1 MTSHD
6 DAAPGGARVAAGRP
20 RIALLS
26 FLFPGLGHAALGLSH
41 RALLFAVP
49 VLAALGA
56 LLLVVVIRGP
66 ERTAVAFVAPA
77 AALGL
82 AAAIVLAG
90 AWRLLALG
98 DAVARA
104 SRPASPRAARVA
116 VTLAVLAIVVPHL
129 VGTGVALSLWQT
141 GSEIFVGRPDPTPV
155 PTPAPGATPVA
166 SATPEPSPEP
176 TPDSGRFTVLL
187 VGVDSAPGRS
197 HALTD
202 TMIVVSIEITTGN
215 VAMVSMPRDVAMF
228 PLSDGGTFG
237 DRVNALAGY
246 ADRHPDRFPDGG
258 MQTLA
263 NELGFLVGIAVPYYA
278 SVNLQGFER
287 MIDAVGGVTIVSP
300 RAIDDPGYG
309 GWTDGRVGFRL
320 AAGEHTLDGATAL
333 AYVRSRRGAGD
344 NDFTRARR
352 QQQLLVALA
361 KKLRDPAMVPRL
373 PAILD
378 AASDT
383 IRTNV
388 PTDRLP
394 MLLDLATSLDDD
406 RVQRVVLGPPY
417 ASRITDTDRY
427 LLRLDM
433 ERVAEKS
440 IELFGDDS
448 RYAAAR

>member
-1 MTSHD
+1 MQ
-6 DAAPGGARVAAGRP
+6 GGARGTAGHP

-26 FLFPGLGHAALGLSH
+26 FLFPGLGHAALGLGRH
-41 RALLFAVP
+41 ALLFALP
-49 VLAALGA
+49 ALLAVGA
-56 LLLVVVIRGP
+56 LLAVVVVRGP

-82 AAAIVLAG
+82 AVAIAVAG

-98 DAVARA
+98 DAVRRVRGPSRSPRVARA
-104 SRPASPRAARVA
+104 SVA
-116 VTLAVLAIVVPHL
+116 LVALAILVPH
-129 VGTGVALSLWQT
+129 VAGTTLALSLWQA
-141 GSEIFVGRPDPTPV
+141 GREIFVVRPDPTPL
-155 PTPAPGATPVA
+155 PTADPGATPGA
-166 SATPEPSPEP
+166 SATPEPTARP
-176 TPDSGRFTVLL
+176 TPDTGRFTVLL
-187 VGVDSAPGRS
+187 VGVDSAPGRN

-202 TMIVVSIEITTGN
+202 TMIVVSVEIATGD
-215 VAMVSMPRDVAMF
+215 VAMVSMPRDVARF

-237 DRVNALAGY
+237 DRINGLVSY

-258 MQTLA
+258 LQTLA
-263 NELGFLVGIAVPYYA
+263 NELGYLIGISVPYYA
-278 SVNLQGFER
+278 SVSLQGFER
-287 MIDAVGGVTIVSP
+287 MIDVVGGVTIVNP
-300 RAIDDPGYG
+300 RAIDDPTYG

-320 AAGEHTLDGATAL
+320 SAGEHTLDGPTAL

-361 KKLRDPAMVPRL
+361 HKMSDPGMLPRL

-383 IRTNV
+383 VRTNA
-388 PTDRLP
+388 PTDSLP
-394 MLLDLATSLDDD
+394 MLLDLATSLDDE

-417 ASRITDTDRY
+417 ASRITGTDRY
-427 LLRLDM
+427 LLQLDM
-433 ERVAEKS
+433 ERVAAKS

-448 RYAAAR
+448 RYAATR